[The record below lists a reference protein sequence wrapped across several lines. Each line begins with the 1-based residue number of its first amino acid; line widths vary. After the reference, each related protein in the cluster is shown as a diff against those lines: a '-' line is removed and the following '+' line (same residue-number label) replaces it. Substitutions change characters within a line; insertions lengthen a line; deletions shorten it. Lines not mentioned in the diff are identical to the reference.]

1 MNYIQKQNSTALD
14 GIICD
19 DHEHFALCCTDD
31 EAVGSLTNYKEVVD
45 INENQSFYDDIKPL
59 HYGLSKVDLYKVKEK
74 LKNQKNFL
82 KHSYLYDR
90 INKTHIPL
98 SDMVISAYHSPDRYY
113 AEIQNRV
120 NTLEKIANQRGL
132 KALFMTL
139 TLPSEYHK
147 YKTTKKAKLIA
158 NPKYNGTTQK
168 DSVKIL
174 TKMFARLR
182 QDRSLKELSK
192 ENRLYFRVN
201 EPHKDGTPH
210 THILMFVPS
219 DRIERVKRAY
229 ERLYD
234 SRANDIQVITDNIN
248 SSVAYVMKYVNKVLP
263 LSKKKDLSEK
273 EQYLNAW
280 YSKNR
285 IVRFNSSKTL
295 APLNLYRLLHSKY
308 TLFALTK
315 LVNEKSLKVFV
326 TIDTNKIMEIFD
338 GGEMIYSRNDSYDV
352 KLMGDNSQNYSQTND
367 SAIGMSA

>member
-1 MNYIQKQNSTALD
+1 MNYTISNNQSALERSF
-14 GIICD
+14 G
-19 DHEHFALCCTDD
+19 D
-31 EAVGSLTNYKEVVD
+31 ETPHCAECFINTSAVGTLTNYKEVVD

-59 HYGLSKVDLYKVKEK
+59 HYGLSKVDLYKVQEK

-82 KHSYLYDR
+82 KFSFLYDR
-90 INKTHIPL
+90 INKTRIPL
-98 SDMVISAYHSPDRYY
+98 SNMVISAYHSPNRYY

-120 NTLEKIANQRGL
+120 NTLEKIANKREL

-147 YKTTKKAKLIA
+147 YKTTKKGKLIS
-158 NPKYNGTTQK
+158 NPKYNGTSQK
-168 DSVKIL
+168 DSVKLL

-182 QDRSLKELSK
+182 QDRALKELSK

-210 THILMFVPS
+210 THILMFIPS
-219 DRIERVKRAY
+219 ERIERVKKAY
-229 ERLYD
+229 KRLYD

-263 LSKKKDLSEK
+263 LSKKKLLSEK
-273 EQYLNAW
+273 EQYLNTW

-295 APLNLYRLLHSKY
+295 APLSLYRLLHSRY
-308 TLFALTK
+308 SMFALTK
-315 LVNEKSLKVFV
+315 LVNDKSLQVFV

-338 GGEMIYSRNDSYDV
+338 GKEMIYSRNDSYDV
-352 KLMGDNSQNYSQTND
+352 KLMGDNSQNYSQTSD
-367 SAIGMSA
+367 SAIGMTA